1 MLIKHSSLFFFSR
14 HSSCNIIQD
23 RSLNLMDG
31 TRLLDL
37 ERYEAAKQA
46 AGLSL
51 IMRCHLGTC
60 IVWMTPWSP
69 ELTPHAHV
77 LLGGRLVVV

>member
-1 MLIKHSSLFFFSR
+1 MFFSR
-14 HSSCNIIQD
+14 LSSCSLIQD

-46 AGLSL
+46 AGLSDHEMSL
-51 IMRCHLGTC
+51 RYVHCLDDSMVSWADTSCTC
-60 IVWMTPWSP
+60 PARRMSCSRI
-69 ELTPHAHV
+69 
-77 LLGGRLVVV
+77 GRTCA